1 MKKSLLPLL
10 LILLATSMKAQQES
24 HFTYSTTFGIGIPL
38 SPPSSTPYAW
48 QVSGHYKLS
57 KRIAAGIGTGLSFYE
72 KTMIPI
78 FADAKYLLTAPRKFV
93 PYLQCSAGYAFA
105 PAKDANG
112 GFFFNPSVGIEYAVR
127 GRIKLLLGIGY
138 EIQKL
143 EQLKKFKND
152 YYAAEF
158 KEKLNHNSISIRLG
172 FAF

>member
-1 MKKSLLPLL
+1 MKKTLL
-10 LILLATSMKAQQES
+10 LTLFVLFTTSIWAQTEN

-38 SPPSSTPYAW
+38 DKPSPTPFTW
-48 QVSGHYKLS
+48 QVSGYYQLAKH
-57 KRIAAGIGTGLSFYE
+57 IAVGAGTGISFYE
-72 KTMIPI
+72 KTLVPI
-78 FADAKYLLTAPRKFV
+78 FADTKFLLTAPREFV

-112 GFFFNPSVGIEYAVR
+112 GFFFNPSVGIEYTVR

-143 EQLKKFKND
+143 ERLKEFKND
-152 YYAAEF
+152 YYAAEL

-172 FAF
+172 IAF